1 MKAVALIQLESLH
14 PPHVTPRDGLRTIG
28 SNATKVFNL
37 CFVTERLVELRQP
50 QLLRPSC
57 ILLLKLAVAARSRVT
72 GFCQVKVHCIHQQ
85 HVCQKRL
92 ELLGRGGGEEVEIP
106 TGDLL
111 QHLTL
116 AIRMVVSP
124 HAHFRIVVPLI
135 LW

>member
-1 MKAVALIQLESLH
+1 MKAVALKLH
-14 PPHVTPRDGLRTIG
+14 PPHVAPRDGLRTIG

-57 ILLLKLAVAARSRVT
+57 ILLLKLAVPARSRVT

-92 ELLGRGGGEEVEIP
+92 ELLERGGRGGEEVEFP

-124 HAHFRIVVPLI
+124 HAHF
-135 LW
+135 